1 MHGFGGMGFGMGW
14 GWIIGLIGLI
24 AVIWLVI
31 SNTYR
36 RDSQIKPRE
45 KSALEILKERY
56 ARGEID
62 QQEFE
67 EKKRNL
73 S

>member
-1 MHGFGGMGFGMGW
+1 MHGFGGMGLGMAW
-14 GWIIGLIGLI
+14 YWIIGILILL
-24 AVIWLVI
+24 AVVWLVTR
-31 SNTYR
+31 SFNQNR
-36 RDSQIKPRE
+36 PESQA
-45 KSALEILKERY
+45 KSALDILKERY

-67 EKKRNL
+67 EKKSHIN